1 MARRQEQVFGQ
12 FGLSRAEVG
21 ILSALRVAG
30 PTRRLAPT
38 QLFKG
43 LMLSWAGMTSRI
55 DRLERRGLV
64 KRRPDPN
71 DPRGILVELT
81 EAGRKILEE
90 AVTANAKS
98 ERAMLSGLN
107 EQQMATLSRL
117 LRIMLGNLEPGLTA

>member
-12 FGLSRAEVG
+12 FGLSRGEVG
-21 ILSALRVAG
+21 VLSALRVAG
-30 PTRRLAPT
+30 PPHRLAPT

-43 LMLSWAGMTSRI
+43 LMLSSAGMTSRI
-55 DRLERRGLV
+55 ERLERRGLV